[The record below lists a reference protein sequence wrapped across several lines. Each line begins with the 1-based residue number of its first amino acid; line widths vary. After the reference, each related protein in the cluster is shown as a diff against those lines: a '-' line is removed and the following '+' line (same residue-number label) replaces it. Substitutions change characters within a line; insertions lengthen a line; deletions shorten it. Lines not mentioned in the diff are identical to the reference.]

1 MTVITISREFASGG
15 SGIAEKVAQTLGCH
29 FVDKDTI
36 GRILSQYGLAEF
48 EAEYDAAPP
57 GFWARFDA
65 QRMERREM
73 MVSLLNQTILALA
86 RHGNIVIVGRCGFAV
101 LKDYVDVLNVRLQ
114 APLPSRIRRFMEREN
129 IADSDKAEATV
140 KEGDKVRSAFVETF
154 YGARWD
160 AADAFD
166 VVIDTDKV
174 SANMAAGWLADAA
187 RALRSRNGSV
197 APTTRSIETD
207 ATLLLAVSAEL
218 KCEADHSK

>member
-36 GRILSQYGLAEF
+36 GRVLSQYGLAEF
-48 EAEYDAAPP
+48 KEEYEATPP
-57 GFWARFDA
+57 NFWARFDT

-86 RHGNIVIVGRCGFAV
+86 RHGNTVIVGRCGFAV

-129 IADSDKAEATV
+129 IAESDKAEATV
-140 KEGDKVRSAFVETF
+140 KEGDKIRSAFVETF

-166 VVIDTDKV
+166 VIIDTDKV
-174 SANMAAGWLADAA
+174 PANMAAAWLADAA
-187 RALRSRNGSV
+187 RALERHSESL
-197 APTTRSIETD
+197 APNTRSIEPD
-207 ATLLLAVSAEL
+207 ATLALAVSAEL
-218 KCEADHSK
+218 KCEVDHTK